1 MFGFDLE
8 MLLRTVGYLGLFAI
22 VFAETGLL
30 VGFFLPG
37 DSLLFTADFLASQG
51 HFTIA
56 IIVLGCFVAAVV
68 GDSVGYSIG
77 QRFGPQLFTKPES
90 KYFKP
95 DHLRKSEAFFAEH
108 GGKSVILARF
118 IPIVRT
124 FTPVVAGMSSL
135 RYPAFVVYNVVGALL
150 WAVGVP
156 LSGYFLGQLVPAEQA
171 EKVMIAVVLLI
182 LVVSIVPAAL
192 KIWKEAR
199 RASATS

>member
-37 DSLLFTADFLASQG
+37 DSLLFTAGFLASQG
-51 HFTIA
+51 HFNIA

-108 GGKSVILARF
+108 GGKSVVLARF

-135 RYPAFVVYNVVGALL
+135 RYSAFVVYNVVGALL

-156 LSGYFLGQLVPAEQA
+156 LAGYFLGQLVPAEQA

>member
-37 DSLLFTADFLASQG
+37 DSLLFTAGFLASQG
-51 HFTIA
+51 HFNIA

>member
-30 VGFFLPG
+30 IGFFLPG
-37 DSLLFTADFLASQG
+37 DSLLFTAGFLASQG
-51 HFTIA
+51 HFNIA
-56 IIVLGCFVAAVV
+56 ILVLGCFVAAVV

>member
-30 VGFFLPG
+30 IGFFLPG
-37 DSLLFTADFLASQG
+37 DSLLFTAGFLASQG
-51 HFTIA
+51 HFNIA

>member
-30 VGFFLPG
+30 IGFFLPG
-37 DSLLFTADFLASQG
+37 DSLLFTAGFLASQG
-51 HFTIA
+51 HFSIA
-56 IIVLGCFVAAVV
+56 VVVLGCFVAAVV

-90 KYFKP
+90 RYFKP

>member
-37 DSLLFTADFLASQG
+37 DSLLFTAGFLASQG
-51 HFTIA
+51 HFNIA

-90 KYFKP
+90 RYFKP

-135 RYPAFVVYNVVGALL
+135 RYPSFVVYNVVGALL

>member
-37 DSLLFTADFLASQG
+37 DSLLFTAGFLASQG
-51 HFTIA
+51 HFNIA

-135 RYPAFVVYNVVGALL
+135 RYSAFVVYNVVGALL

>member
-30 VGFFLPG
+30 IGFFLPG
-37 DSLLFTADFLASQG
+37 DSLLFTAGFLASHG
-51 HFTIA
+51 HFNIA
-56 IIVLGCFVAAVV
+56 IVVLGCFVAAVI
-68 GDSVGYSIG
+68 GDSVGYSVG

-90 KYFKP
+90 RYFKP

-135 RYPAFVVYNVVGALL
+135 RYPSFVVYNVVGALL

-156 LSGYFLGQLVPAEQA
+156 LAGFFLGQLVPAEQT
-171 EKVMIAVVLLI
+171 EKVMIVVVLLI
-182 LVVSIVPAAL
+182 LVLSIVPAAL
-192 KIWKEAR
+192 KLWKEAR

>member
-37 DSLLFTADFLASQG
+37 DSLLFTAGFLASQG
-51 HFTIA
+51 HFNIA

-182 LVVSIVPAAL
+182 LIVSIVPAAL